1 MIQHKLFLILQEYI
15 WTSTWEYNIVLKTPV
30 VTYFKRNLYMYLRVL
45 DLHSGAVYARNE
57 GSGDSQVLDSLFMCS
72 LETSRD
78 ALNEHNDNAS
88 LRNVN

>member
-1 MIQHKLFLILQEYI
+1 
-15 WTSTWEYNIVLKTPV
+15 
-30 VTYFKRNLYMYLRVL
+30 MYLRVL